1 MAGKGKRVE
10 AIAYM
15 RTSSATNVGEG
26 KDSEARQRKAIESYA
41 KSAGV
46 VIVDWFYDAAV
57 SGADP
62 IETRP
67 GFTAALARIAGN
79 GVRTIIVETANRFAR
94 DLMVQEVGFA
104 MLRDLGITLIAADS
118 PSSFLDDGPTS
129 KLIRQ
134 ILGAV
139 SEFDKAM
146 TVAKLKGA
154 RDRVRRQRGKCEGRK
169 SYAEREGGRRVGGD
183 CAATAHQSERTLTV
197 SPHHCSRF
205 GGSGVRHTKRA
216 ALFSLCRRFDAH
228 RVTAGRGA
236 LRKFPT
242 FERPPA
248 KLPPFEKRSL
258 ARVPSWPFPPSRN
271 ARPHSHRNLRAD
283 NTVCAA

>member
-1 MAGKGKRVE
+1 MADKGKRVK
-10 AIAYM
+10 AIGYL
-15 RTSSATNVGEG
+15 RTSSAANVGDG
-26 KDSEARQRKAIESYA
+26 KDSEVRQRKAIESFA
-41 KSAGV
+41 KASGY

-62 IETRP
+62 IEARP

-104 MLRDLGITLIAADS
+104 MLRDLGVILIAADS

-139 SEFDKAM
+139 SEFNKAM

-169 SYAEREGGRRVGGD
+169 SYAEREGGLELV
-183 CAATAHQSERTLTV
+183 AT
-197 SPHHCSRF
+197 
-205 GGSGVRHTKRA
+205 VRQIHSNQQGRPPSLRKIAA
-216 ALFSLCRRFDAH
+216 ALAERGF
-228 RVTAGRGA
+228 VTPSGRQYSA
-236 LRKFPT
+236 SAVASMLRG
-242 FERPPA
+242 
-248 KLPPFEKRSL
+248 
-258 ARVPSWPFPPSRN
+258 
-271 ARPHSHRNLRAD
+271 
-283 NTVCAA
+283 

>member
-1 MAGKGKRVE
+1 MYCNLEISVRNEAKLLSHKRKK
-10 AIAYM
+10 AIGYI

-26 KDSEARQRKAIESYA
+26 KDSDRRQRVAIERFA
-41 KSAGV
+41 KRAGYD
-46 VIVDWFYDAAV
+46 IVDWFDDAAV

-62 IETRP
+62 IDARP
-67 GFTAALARIAGN
+67 GFSAALARIAGN
-79 GVRTIIVETANRFAR
+79 GAKTIIVETANRFAR

-118 PSSFLDDGPTS
+118 PASFLDDGPTS

-169 SYAEREGGRRVGGD
+169 AYAEREGGQELV
-183 CAATAHQSERTLTV
+183 AA
-197 SPHHCSRF
+197 
-205 GGSGVRHTKRA
+205 
-216 ALFSLCRRFDAH
+216 
-228 RVTAGRGA
+228 
-236 LRKFPT
+236 
-242 FERPPA
+242 
-248 KLPPFEKRSL
+248 
-258 ARVPSWPFPPSRN
+258 ARELYRN
-271 ARPHSHRNLRAD
+271 PDGRPHSLRL
-283 NTVCAA
+283 VAAGLAKRGYVTPSGRQYSASAVASMLCRSGQ

>member
-1 MAGKGKRVE
+1 MGRRGKRVE
-10 AIAYM
+10 AVGYM
-15 RTSSATNVGEG
+15 RTSSATNIGDG
-26 KDSEARQRKAIESYA
+26 KDSEARQKKAIEGYA
-41 KSAGV
+41 KAAGT

-62 IETRP
+62 IEARP
-67 GFTAALARIAGN
+67 GFTALLARIAGN
-79 GVRTIIVETANRFAR
+79 GARTIIVETSNRFAR

-118 PSSFLDDGPTS
+118 PASFLDDGPTS

-169 SYAEREGGRRVGGD
+169 SYAEREGGQKLVELARHLRRNPNGRPYSLRTVAVGLAKRGYV
-183 CAATAHQSERTLTV
+183 T
-197 SPHHCSRF
+197 P
-205 GGSGVRHTKRA
+205 SGRQYSASAVA
-216 ALFSLCRRFDAH
+216 SMLCR
-228 RVTAGRGA
+228 
-236 LRKFPT
+236 
-242 FERPPA
+242 
-248 KLPPFEKRSL
+248 
-258 ARVPSWPFPPSRN
+258 
-271 ARPHSHRNLRAD
+271 
-283 NTVCAA
+283 